1 MYYWQIFLRSPPE
14 KNLSLEIKDNIYAD
28 LSKQKS
34 SHFIFEVSNS
44 TLGFFFLEGPGFW
57 KIHFLGKLI
66 LLNFRIL

>member
-1 MYYWQIFLRSPPE
+1 MNYWQIVLRSPPE

-44 TLGFFFLEGPGFW
+44 TLGFFFWRGRVSGKSTFLE
-57 KIHFLGKLI
+57 
-66 LLNFRIL
+66 N